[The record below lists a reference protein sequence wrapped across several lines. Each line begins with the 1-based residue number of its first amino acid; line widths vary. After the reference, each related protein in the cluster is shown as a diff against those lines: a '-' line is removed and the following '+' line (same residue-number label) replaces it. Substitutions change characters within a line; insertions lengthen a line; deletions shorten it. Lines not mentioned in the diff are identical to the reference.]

1 VGAFWI
7 GFILG
12 GYSVMTLIA
21 ILKVGAPPWIFL
33 SVLIT
38 WAIVVVGVSEH
49 KRRQAKVIE
58 RQQRSE

>member
-38 WAIVVVGVSEH
+38 WAIVVVGISEH
-49 KRRQAKVIE
+49 KRKQAKVIE
-58 RQQRSE
+58 RQQRGE